1 MDLIRLTARFGKR
14 YSGKIALVIV
24 LQLVTTLATLYLPD
38 LNADIINNGVAQADV
53 PYIWRTGRTMLAVAL
68 VQIAAAIAAVWF
80 ASQVAMD
87 TGRDIRAAV
96 YNRVSDFDSEEMAHF
111 GAATLVTRGT
121 NDVQQVQMTFLLLM
135 NFMVAAPIMALSL
148 IHI

>member
-53 PYIWRTGRTMLAVAL
+53 PYIWRTGRTMLA
-68 VQIAAAIAAVWF
+68 
-80 ASQVAMD
+80 
-87 TGRDIRAAV
+87 
-96 YNRVSDFDSEEMAHF
+96 
-111 GAATLVTRGT
+111 
-121 NDVQQVQMTFLLLM
+121 
-135 NFMVAAPIMALSL
+135 LSL

>member
-38 LNADIINNGVAQADV
+38 LNADIINNGVAQ
-53 PYIWRTGRTMLAVAL
+53 
-68 VQIAAAIAAVWF
+68 
-80 ASQVAMD
+80 
-87 TGRDIRAAV
+87 
-96 YNRVSDFDSEEMAHF
+96 
-111 GAATLVTRGT
+111 
-121 NDVQQVQMTFLLLM
+121 
-135 NFMVAAPIMALSL
+135 LSL

>member
-53 PYIWRTGRTMLAVAL
+53 PYIWRTGRTMLVVAL

-80 ASQVAMD
+80 ASQVAMN
-87 TGRDIRAAV
+87 TGRDIRACLL
-96 YNRVSDFDSEEMAHF
+96 YTSD
-111 GAATLVTRGT
+111 AA
-121 NDVQQVQMTFLLLM
+121 DE
-135 NFMVAAPIMALSL
+135 
-148 IHI
+148 